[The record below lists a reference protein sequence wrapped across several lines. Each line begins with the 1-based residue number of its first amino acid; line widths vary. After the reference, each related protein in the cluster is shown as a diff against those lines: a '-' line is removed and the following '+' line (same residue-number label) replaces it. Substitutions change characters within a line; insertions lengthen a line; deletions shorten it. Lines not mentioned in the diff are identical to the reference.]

1 VGSRMKLP
9 YTRAMV
15 NAAIEGKLNDAEFET
30 DPAFGLTIPKAVPG
44 VPSEFLHARDAWK
57 DKAAYDKTAAD
68 LADRFAKNFEKFDVP
83 ANVKAAGPGKK

>member
-1 VGSRMKLP
+1 MKLP

-15 NAAIEGKLNDAEFET
+15 NAAIEGKLNDVEFET
-30 DPAFGLTIPKAVPG
+30 DPAFGLTVPKSVPG

-57 DKAAYDKTAAD
+57 DTAAYDKAAAD
-68 LADRFAKNFEKFDVP
+68 LSARFAKNFEKFDVP